1 MVDEL
6 LLMLC
11 NIQARSFFQASFNIS
26 SHLFEPHYNY
36 SLLAD
41 KVCILLQEIYL
52 TIICS

>member
-6 LLMLC
+6 LTMLC
-11 NIQARSFFQASFNIS
+11 DVQARSFFQASFNIS

-41 KVCILLQEIYL
+41 KVCILLRETYSKV
-52 TIICS
+52 ICS